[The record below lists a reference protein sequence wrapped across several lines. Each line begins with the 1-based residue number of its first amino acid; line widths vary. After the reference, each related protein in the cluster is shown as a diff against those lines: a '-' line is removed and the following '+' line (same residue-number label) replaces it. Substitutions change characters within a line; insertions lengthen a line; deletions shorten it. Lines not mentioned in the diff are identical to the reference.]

1 MSNASISTNKLSIG
15 YDATIV
21 QRDLSFSLK
30 PGEMVC
36 MLGPNG
42 CGKSTLLRTLAG
54 LQPPLEGEFKLSTS
68 DFTTSLNSKLSSL
81 NSKDIALV
89 LTERLSMD
97 NTTVHDVV
105 ALGRYPYSSFL
116 DGLTKEDEAIIA
128 DSLRQVGFK
137 DSTLNSPTSLNSQL
151 STLNSFFNAHS
162 DGEKQRILIA
172 KALAQ
177 QTPIIL
183 LDEPTAHL
191 DLPHRLK
198 QPVVLGYIV
207 AGVLVGPNL
216 LGENIVSHE
225 NVEAWGNIGVLFVLF
240 CIGLEFRLKNL
251 FESGKTA
258 LVGAATI
265 IIGMLVLG
273 YGVGRFALL
282 DNMNSLFLAAM
293 LCMSSTTIVMK
304 AIDEAGLSKAR
315 FVKGATGILIL
326 EDIVAVVLLVLLS
339 SIAVK
344 NSFEG
349 VELLKKVGVLA
360 ITLVVWFV
368 VGILIIPTFLRKV
381 RKYLNDETLIILA
394 LGLCLGMVLTAE
406 EAGFSSA
413 LGAFVMGMVLAETL
427 EAHRI
432 EHLMA
437 PLKNVFAAIFFVSV
451 GMMINPASLVEY
463 WSPILFVSLVIIVG
477 MIVFGTLGCWWGG
490 ETMKDAMST
499 GFSFVQ
505 IGEFSFII
513 AALGSKLG
521 VTDPAIYP
529 IIVAASVLTT
539 FLTPYIMK
547 ATVPCYNF
555 FYSHASAR
563 LKEKIDRR
571 ELEVAQAEQKT
582 TGSSEN
588 KFLAHSE
595 KVQHALRHTIVTK
608 RVVKL
613 FFTNMSENDKKEENH
628 A

>member
-1 MSNASISTNKLSIG
+1 MVHDLYILMITAG
-15 YDATIV
+15 IV
-21 QRDLSFSLK
+21 SL
-30 PGEMVC
+30 
-36 MLGPNG
+36 L
-42 CGKSTLLRTLAG
+42 
-54 LQPPLEGEFKLSTS
+54 FKL
-68 DFTTSLNSKLSSL
+68 
-81 NSKDIALV
+81 
-89 LTERLSMD
+89 
-97 NTTVHDVV
+97 
-105 ALGRYPYSSFL
+105 
-116 DGLTKEDEAIIA
+116 
-128 DSLRQVGFK
+128 
-137 DSTLNSPTSLNSQL
+137 
-151 STLNSFFNAHS
+151 
-162 DGEKQRILIA
+162 
-172 KALAQ
+172 
-177 QTPIIL
+177 
-183 LDEPTAHL
+183 
-191 DLPHRLK
+191 LK

-207 AGVLVGPNL
+207 AGILVGPHL
-216 LGENIVSHE
+216 FGENLVNHE

-251 FESGKTA
+251 VSSGKVA
-258 LVGAATI
+258 IVGAATI
-265 IIGMLVLG
+265 IIGMMVLG
-273 YGVGRFALL
+273 YGVGRWAEL

-315 FVKGATGILIL
+315 FVKGATSILIF

-368 VGILIIPTFLRKV
+368 VGILVIPTLIRKV
-381 RKYLNDETLIILA
+381 RPYLNDETLIILS

-427 EAHRI
+427 ESHRI

-451 GMMINPASLVEY
+451 GMMINPSSLLEY
-463 WSPILFVSLVIIVG
+463 WPSILFVSFVIIIG

-490 ETMKDAMST
+490 ETFKDAMST

-555 FYSHASAR
+555 LYKHASDRFRSKIDQREKDVELAEQAATGSDEDKFLSHA
-563 LKEKIDRR
+563 D
-571 ELEVAQAEQKT
+571 Q
-582 TGSSEN
+582 
-588 KFLAHSE
+588 
-595 KVQHALRHTIVTK
+595 VQHALRHTIVTK

-613 FFTNMSENDKKEENH
+613 FYTNMSENDKKEQSDEVLPSTPKN
-628 A
+628 AESDKTDETKDA

>member
-1 MSNASISTNKLSIG
+1 MVHDLYILMITAG
-15 YDATIV
+15 IV
-21 QRDLSFSLK
+21 SL
-30 PGEMVC
+30 
-36 MLGPNG
+36 L
-42 CGKSTLLRTLAG
+42 
-54 LQPPLEGEFKLSTS
+54 FKL
-68 DFTTSLNSKLSSL
+68 
-81 NSKDIALV
+81 
-89 LTERLSMD
+89 
-97 NTTVHDVV
+97 
-105 ALGRYPYSSFL
+105 
-116 DGLTKEDEAIIA
+116 
-128 DSLRQVGFK
+128 
-137 DSTLNSPTSLNSQL
+137 
-151 STLNSFFNAHS
+151 
-162 DGEKQRILIA
+162 
-172 KALAQ
+172 
-177 QTPIIL
+177 
-183 LDEPTAHL
+183 
-191 DLPHRLK
+191 LK

-207 AGVLVGPNL
+207 AGILVGPNL
-216 LGENIVSHE
+216 FGEDIVSHE

-251 FESGKTA
+251 FQSGKVA
-258 LVGAATI
+258 VVGAATI
-265 IIGMLVLG
+265 IVGMLVLG

-315 FVKGATGILIL
+315 FVKGATSILIF

-360 ITLVVWFV
+360 VTLVVWFIC
-368 VGILIIPTFLRKV
+368 GILIIPTLLRKV
-381 RKYLNDETLIILA
+381 RPYLNDETLIILA

-427 EAHRI
+427 EAKRI

-451 GMMINPASLVEY
+451 GMMINPSSLVEY
-463 WSPILFVSLVIIVG
+463 WPSILFVSLVIIVG

-547 ATVPCYNF
+547 ATVPCYNYLYKHASTRLKTKIDNREKEVELAEQTSGASAEDTF
-555 FYSHASAR
+555 QSHA
-563 LKEKIDRR
+563 
-571 ELEVAQAEQKT
+571 
-582 TGSSEN
+582 
-588 KFLAHSE
+588 E
-595 KVQHALRHTIVTK
+595 KVTHALRHTVITK
-608 RVVKL
+608 RVVQL
-613 FFTNMSENDKKEENH
+613 FFTNMSENDKKEDNH
-628 A
+628 EH

>member
-1 MSNASISTNKLSIG
+1 MITAG
-15 YDATIV
+15 IV
-21 QRDLSFSLK
+21 SL
-30 PGEMVC
+30 
-36 MLGPNG
+36 L
-42 CGKSTLLRTLAG
+42 
-54 LQPPLEGEFKLSTS
+54 FKL
-68 DFTTSLNSKLSSL
+68 
-81 NSKDIALV
+81 
-89 LTERLSMD
+89 
-97 NTTVHDVV
+97 
-105 ALGRYPYSSFL
+105 
-116 DGLTKEDEAIIA
+116 
-128 DSLRQVGFK
+128 
-137 DSTLNSPTSLNSQL
+137 
-151 STLNSFFNAHS
+151 
-162 DGEKQRILIA
+162 
-172 KALAQ
+172 
-177 QTPIIL
+177 
-183 LDEPTAHL
+183 
-191 DLPHRLK
+191 LK

-216 LGENIVSHE
+216 FGDNWVDPE

-251 FESGKTA
+251 FQSGKVA

-265 IIGMLVLG
+265 IVGMLVLG
-273 YGVGRFALL
+273 YGVGRFALM

-360 ITLVVWFV
+360 VTLVVWFV

-381 RKYLNDETLIILA
+381 RPYLNDETLIILA

-427 EAHRI
+427 ESHRI

-437 PLKNVFAAIFFVSV
+437 PLRNVFAAIFFVSV
-451 GMMINPASLVEY
+451 GMMINPSSLVTY
-463 WSPILFVSLVIIVG
+463 WPSILIVSIVIIVG
-477 MIVFGTLGCWWGG
+477 MITFGTLGCWWGG

-529 IIVAASVLTT
+529 IIVASSVLTT

-547 ATVPCYNF
+547 ATVPCYDF
-555 FYSHASAR
+555 LYSHASPR
-563 LKEKIDRR
+563 LKAKIDQR
-571 ELEVAQAEQKT
+571 EADVAKAEKAAANA
-582 TGSSEN
+582 SAED
-588 KFLAHSE
+588 KFQLHRE
-595 KVQHALRHTIVTK
+595 KANRVLRHTVVAK
-608 RVVKL
+608 RVVNL
-613 FFTNMSENDKKEENH
+613 FFENMSENDKKDE
-628 A
+628 

>member
-1 MSNASISTNKLSIG
+1 MITAG
-15 YDATIV
+15 V
-21 QRDLSFSLK
+21 VSL
-30 PGEMVC
+30 
-36 MLGPNG
+36 L
-42 CGKSTLLRTLAG
+42 
-54 LQPPLEGEFKLSTS
+54 FKL
-68 DFTTSLNSKLSSL
+68 
-81 NSKDIALV
+81 
-89 LTERLSMD
+89 
-97 NTTVHDVV
+97 
-105 ALGRYPYSSFL
+105 
-116 DGLTKEDEAIIA
+116 
-128 DSLRQVGFK
+128 
-137 DSTLNSPTSLNSQL
+137 
-151 STLNSFFNAHS
+151 
-162 DGEKQRILIA
+162 
-172 KALAQ
+172 
-177 QTPIIL
+177 
-183 LDEPTAHL
+183 
-191 DLPHRLK
+191 LK

-207 AGVLVGPNL
+207 AGIVVGPNL
-216 LGENIVSHE
+216 FGGSFVDPE

-251 FESGKTA
+251 VSSGKVA
-258 LVGAATI
+258 VVGAATI
-265 IIGMLVLG
+265 IVGMLVLG

-315 FVKGATGILIL
+315 FVKGATSILIF

-360 ITLVVWFV
+360 VTLVVWFV
-368 VGILIIPTFLRKV
+368 VGILIIPTLLRKV
-381 RKYLNDETLIILA
+381 RPYLNDETLIILA

-427 EAHRI
+427 ESHRI

-451 GMMINPASLVEY
+451 GMMINPSSLVEY
-463 WSPILFVSLVIIVG
+463 WPSILFVSVVIIIG
-477 MIVFGTLGCWWGG
+477 MIAFGTLGCWWGG
-490 ETMKDAMST
+490 ETLKDAMQT

-555 FYSHASAR
+555 LYKHASPR
-563 LKEKIDRR
+563 LKTKIDTR
-571 ELEVAQAEQKT
+571 EQQVTKAEQKATGDAET
-582 TGSSEN
+582 T
-588 KFLAHSE
+588 FLSHAD
-595 KVQHALRHTIVTK
+595 KVQHALRKTVVTK

-613 FFTNMSENDKKEENH
+613 FYENMSEHDKKEADTSEESKS
-628 A
+628 